1 LSPTRIVIATLVL
14 TLLSAPGLAAGDGP
28 PVSVPKDLKLKATG
42 EFNPIAGLIVCVAVV
57 AGTFLV
63 WILQLV
69 IAKILVIIVPFFF
82 GLAAAFTLPPGDPK
96 QWIVPGLMLVALGVA
111 LALACK
117 LYATIW
123 DLQRAVARLER
134 GGR

>member
-1 LSPTRIVIATLVL
+1 MTPTRIVLATLVL
-14 TLLSAPGLAAGDGP
+14 TLLAAPGFAAEGGP

-42 EFNPIAGLIVCVAVV
+42 EFNAYAGLIVCVAVF

-63 WILQLV
+63 WFLQLV
-69 IAKILVIIVPFFF
+69 IAKVLVIIIPFFF
-82 GLAAAFTLPPGDPK
+82 GLAAAFTLPPDEPK
-96 QWIVPGLMLVALGVA
+96 MWVVPGLMLVALGVA
-111 LALACK
+111 LALASK

-123 DLQRAVARLER
+123 DLQRAVSRLEQ